1 MYKNCNEDGGR
12 RGRRGRGGRGAWAAF
27 EMTRNGRRGDK
38 HRGASGGSW
47 NFGFDPGDGF
57 GHDGPFGPGGPFG
70 SGGPFEGRRRRGR
83 MFGPGE
89 LRLVLLKL
97 IADESRHGYE
107 LIKAIE
113 EMTGGSYSP
122 SPGTIYPTLAL
133 LEDEG
138 AIAEAAGDEPRKAY
152 QVTDA
157 GLAELEERAEEADAL
172 IERLTA
178 KGEERKPFTSS
189 NMFRAVGNLATVL
202 KNRARAGKLDAE
214 TMDQIV
220 DLIDDLARKV
230 ERL

>member
-1 MYKNCNEDGGR
+1 
-12 RGRRGRGGRGAWAAF
+12 
-27 EMTRNGRRGDK
+27 
-38 HRGASGGSW
+38 
-47 NFGFDPGDGF
+47 
-57 GHDGPFGPGGPFG
+57 
-70 SGGPFEGRRRRGR
+70 

-97 IADESRHGYE
+97 IADQPRHGYE

-133 LEDEG
+133 LEDQG
-138 AIAEAAGDEPRKAY
+138 AIAEMAGDEPRKAY
-152 QVTDA
+152 QATDA
-157 GLAELEERAEEADAL
+157 GRAELEERAEEANAL

-178 KGEERKPFTSS
+178 KGEEGKPFASS
-189 NMFRAVGNLATVL
+189 NMFRAVGNLANVL